1 LFSPELI
8 ILTPESKI
16 LARSMFKL
24 MESEKT
30 LLFPVIRKEEE
41 LVTVEWF
48 PPKCEEQRAFFGP
61 AENTSQILCQSQSQD
76 STVYVI
82 LIDLGFNLVHSCFDD
97 LVDIMKNAGIN
108 VSTLKAQ
115 NTHISLWE
123 IGHTY

>member
-1 LFSPELI
+1 
-8 ILTPESKI
+8 
-16 LARSMFKL
+16 MFKL
-24 MESEKT
+24 MEIEEA

>member
-1 LFSPELI
+1 MFSPELI
-8 ILTPESKI
+8 ILTPESTI

-24 MESEKT
+24 MEIKEA

-48 PPKCEEQRAFFGP
+48 PPKCEEQQAFFGP

-108 VSTLKAQ
+108 VSALKAQ